1 MDRFK
6 FFSKHNGWMFD
17 TKVKHITYTNRQR
30 KKRVSI
36 LRFARMTLEYQESR
50 EFWGSFN
57 RFLENYDENNVII
70 EKLYYLKRRKKWDG
84 FDERTINH
92 LTPINQLPRIGI
104 NDLVNI
110 RYKLINETI

>member
-1 MDRFK
+1 MITFK
-6 FFSKHNGWMFD
+6 FLEKNGGWTFN

-36 LRFARMTLEYQESR
+36 LRFTRTTLEYRESR

-57 RFLENYDENNVII
+57 RFLENYDENNVVV

-84 FDERTINH
+84 HDERTINH

-110 RYKLINETI
+110 RYKMNENI